1 MTAQPAPPVGL
12 NHLVINVRDIEESH
26 RFWTEVVGLKLV
38 GELRRAPERPNTP
51 QMRFYSG
58 LRGGEL
64 HHHDIALR
72 ENKKLPPSPAPGWND
87 SMPSAIGHVAIAFPS
102 REVWLDRLAYLQ
114 ARGVKFD
121 RRVEHGMTH
130 SLYIYDPNGY
140 SVELLYELPREV
152 WCNAAPETE
161 RQRQRNIAA
170 PAPAARPVARTRS
183 AIGPQSRPD
192 CQTREGHRPGEKVGL
207 ELLQELLQGYGG
219 LRIFANR
226 RQRHC

>member
-152 WCNAAPETE
+152 WEGDIERALNHYVALPTE
-161 RQRQRNIAA
+161 GQEALQDRADVPVFKARH
-170 PAPAARPVARTRS
+170 PAE
-183 AIGPQSRPD
+183 I
-192 CQTREGHRPGEKVGL
+192 
-207 ELLQELLQGYGG
+207 
-219 LRIFANR
+219 
-226 RQRHC
+226 